1 MDIISRILEIMNSK
15 GIRATQLTSDLGL
28 SKNVVSE
35 WKRGRIKP
43 SIEIIIK
50 LAKYFN
56 TSTDYILTG
65 NEFKE
70 GKDLTENE
78 LELLHVFSNFSERE
92 QLKIIG
98 QLENELKHNK
108 KSPEAVPEIQQY
120 DIQMAAFGGG
130 TTSQHVN
137 MTPEEYKE
145 WIEDLKKD
153 AE

>member
-1 MDIISRILEIMNSK
+1 MVERILKKLQENGLTANAVEKKLGFGNGAIKRFSTNSPSIDKIIS
-15 GIRATQLTSDLGL
+15 L
-28 SKNVVSE
+28 SNLLNV
-35 WKRGRIKP
+35 
-43 SIEIIIK
+43 SIDW
-50 LAKYFN
+50 LV
-56 TSTDYILTG
+56 T
-65 NEFKE
+65 
-70 GKDLTENE
+70 GKDLSPKLTENE
-78 LELLHVFSNFSERE
+78 LELLHIFSNFSERE

-137 MTPEEYKE
+137 MTPEEYKD